1 MLCIPMSAAESVQMN
16 DEILHWIRIGI
27 ANDKVELERLYV
39 YMLGFGSFGLDGRK
53 QGAERLPSKP

>member
-1 MLCIPMSAAESVQMN
+1 MTRFYIGYVLVGML
-16 DEILHWIRIGI
+16 I
-27 ANDKVELERLYV
+27 AKDKVELEQLYV